1 MLHLKRQKPV
11 RMFLLLLVCLVTASF
26 VAAQT
31 KRIQPTRP
39 KPLPKQESAPT
50 PPAAEQEQIETVKI
64 DTNLVLVPV
73 AASAAEKAPMKS
85 ESVSQIV
92 SFVAACG
99 ASHVPATPFF
109 EFDAGEMLEQK
120 ESSLREII
128 RSPELLS
135 GSDVLRAFTSNPGG
149 LHEY

>member
-1 MLHLKRQKPV
+1 MRLRGVVLSCRKYRHEGLRPRSLPALRESTDEKRKRQSDRQLRRGLRRITCSRKLPV
-11 RMFLLLLVCLVTASF
+11 
-26 VAAQT
+26 
-31 KRIQPTRP
+31 
-39 KPLPKQESAPT
+39 
-50 PPAAEQEQIETVKI
+50 
-64 DTNLVLVPV
+64 
-73 AASAAEKAPMKS
+73 
-85 ESVSQIV
+85 
-92 SFVAACG
+92 
-99 ASHVPATPFF
+99 F